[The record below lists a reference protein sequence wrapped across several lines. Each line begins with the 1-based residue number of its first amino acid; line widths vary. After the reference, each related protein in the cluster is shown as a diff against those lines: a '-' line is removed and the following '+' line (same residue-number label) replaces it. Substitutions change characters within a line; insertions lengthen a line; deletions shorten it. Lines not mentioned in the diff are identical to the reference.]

1 MTTKIL
7 PKILVVEDEDPLR
20 GAIAKTLR
28 ERGYDVD
35 EACDGEEG
43 LEKIKAAK
51 GAYALVICDVA
62 MPVLD
67 GLAML
72 KAAGKGLGAA
82 RVLLMSGYEVDQ
94 SSDAFKGRTVHA
106 LKKPIAHVQVADE
119 AGALLAA

>member
-35 EACDGEEG
+35 EASDGEEG

-72 KAAGKGLGAA
+72 KAAGKGLGSA
-82 RVLLMSGYEVDQ
+82 RVLLMSGYAVDETPAELQ
-94 SSDAFKGRTVHA
+94 GRTVHA
-106 LKKPIAHVQVADE
+106 LKKPIAHAQVADE

>member
-7 PKILVVEDEDPLR
+7 LVEDEDPLR

-28 ERGYDVD
+28 ERGYEVD

-43 LEKIKAAK
+43 LEKINAAK

-72 KAAGKGLGAA
+72 KAAGKGLGKA
-82 RVLLMSGYEVDQ
+82 RVLLMSGYAVDETP
-94 SSDAFKGRTVHA
+94 AELAGRTVA
-106 LKKPIAHVQVADE
+106 SIKKPIPHAQVADE